1 MLQPVTGIFMAG
13 MLAISSSSAIG
24 EKVILRQ
31 GFEKFDENSIGTV
44 GLEFDKDAGSW
55 RDFGK
60 SEGSPKVTIKEF
72 HTTNKAT
79 KGKSV
84 AIIRG
89 TEVGTTDFWLMG
101 QWSPDIDK
109 GKIRISFSTL
119 RDTDQSGFGIYLGNK
134 EKFLGSNTI
143 ALGVSNVTSY
153 GDKLTIMDQKGA
165 WEAVP
170 LLVLVGTWTRIVLEV
185 DFIAK
190 TYTVSVAGV
199 GLGRAIPFESKTP
212 ICQISF
218 IPGHPPGNLSYID
231 DVEIISLD

>member
-1 MLQPVTGIFMAG
+1 M
-13 MLAISSSSAIG
+13 G
-24 EKVILRQ
+24 E
-31 GFEKFDENSIGTV
+31 
-44 GLEFDKDAGSW
+44 
-55 RDFGK
+55 
-60 SEGSPKVTIKEF
+60 
-72 HTTNKAT
+72 
-79 KGKSV
+79 
-84 AIIRG
+84 
-89 TEVGTTDFWLMG
+89 
-101 QWSPDIDK
+101 WSPDIDK

-185 DFIAK
+185 DFAAK

>member
-1 MLQPVTGIFMAG
+1 MLQLVPGIFMAG
-13 MLAISSSSAIG
+13 MLAISSSTATA

-31 GFEKFDENSIGTV
+31 GFEKFDEDSIGPV
-44 GLEFDKDAGSW
+44 GLEFDKNGGSW
-55 RDFGK
+55 RDFGMK
-60 SEGSPKVTIKEF
+60 AGSPKVTIKEF
-72 HTTNKAT
+72 YTTNKAT

-101 QWSPDIDK
+101 QWSPDIDQ

-119 RDTDQSGFGIYLGNK
+119 RDTDESGFGIYLGNK

-153 GDKLTIMDQKGA
+153 GDKLTIMDQEGA

-185 DFIAK
+185 DFTAK

-199 GLGRAIPFESKTP
+199 GLGRTIPFESKTP

-218 IPGHPPGNLSYID
+218 ISGHPPGNLSYID